1 MPGSDVFLFA
11 QWSINSYTITYDVNS
26 GTGSLPSTQTAQYL
40 AAVTVGSASLTR
52 SGWSFT
58 GWNTLANGSG
68 TQHAPG
74 GSLTLGAANVTLYAE
89 WVRNV
94 NAVIFDALGGDSAPA
109 VQFGATGTSVSLPTA
124 VPVKE
129 GHTFTGWEDSTSTV
143 HNPGD
148 TITMPVTSMTLFAKW
163 SINSYMV
170 SYDANG
176 GTGTLPTS
184 QNTEFASTVT
194 VASTQITRA
203 GYTFTRWNTRADG
216 TGSSYDANATFTMPA
231 NAITLFAQWNLVPVV
246 PQNQAPASSTPPTT
260 TTTVPAKGASAST
273 TTLPATPTTTTVP
286 ESDAPDETIPHNS
299 TPNAEQPSDNNG
311 SDFPWLPVGLAVLA
325 VVVARVVVSRRKR

>member
-1 MPGSDVFLFA
+1 
-11 QWSINSYTITYDVNS
+11 
-26 GTGSLPSTQTAQYL
+26 
-40 AAVTVGSASLTR
+40 
-52 SGWSFT
+52 
-58 GWNTLANGSG
+58 
-68 TQHAPG
+68 
-74 GSLTLGAANVTLYAE
+74 LYAE

-176 GTGTLPTS
+176 GTGTVPTS

-203 GYTFTRWNTRADG
+203 GYTFARWNTRADG
-216 TGSSYDANATFTMPA
+216 TGTSYVANATFTMPA
-231 NAITLFAQWNLVPVV
+231 NAVTLFAQWTLVPVA
-246 PQNQAPASSTPPTT
+246 PQNQTPVSTPAT
-260 TTTVPAKGASAST
+260 TTTVPAKGTSAST
-273 TTLPATPTTTTVP
+273 TTTVPTIPTTTTVP
-286 ESDAPDETIPHNS
+286 ETDEPDDTIPHNS
-299 TPNAEQPSDNNG
+299 TPDAEQPSDTDG
-311 SDFPWLPVGLAVLA
+311 SGGSGFPWLPAGIAVLA
-325 VVVARVVVSRRKR
+325 VVAAGVVVSRRKR